1 MSTHIQPGA
10 WVLLCSP
17 DQKTYLIAVV
27 DDQTFSTHHG
37 QLRHNDMIGKAYGDV
52 VFSSQGVP
60 YFLLEPTLED
70 RMMKVKRMTQIIY
83 PKDAGLILIKTGVG
97 SGMRVIEC
105 GAGSGSSTLALAH
118 AVAPH
123 GRVYV
128 YERDERFLKNARLNV
143 ERAGFAELVEY
154 KARDVSDGFDECDV
168 DVVLLD
174 LPAPWE
180 GVHAAAQALRGGG
193 RLASLSPTYNQVE
206 RMADALSEAGF
217 VMIETVELLLRH
229 ILARRGKTRPFER
242 MISHTGFLTFARKAM
257 RLSQSTSHL
266 QPEVENHSE
275 TDEANGLPPKDS
287 SREVG

>member
-1 MSTHIQPGA
+1 MTSTRIEPGA
-10 WVLLCSP
+10 WVLLYSP
-17 DQKTYLIAVV
+17 DRKTYLIAVAT
-27 DDQTFSTHHG
+27 DQTLSTHHG

-52 VFSSQGVP
+52 IFSSLGTP

-97 SGMRVIEC
+97 PGMRVIEC

-143 ERAGFAELVEY
+143 ERAGFADLVEY
-154 KARDVSDGFDECDV
+154 KTRDVSEGFDEQDV

-180 GVHAAAQALRGGG
+180 GVQAAARALRGGG
-193 RLASLSPTYNQVE
+193 RLASLSPTYNQIE
-206 RMADALSEAGF
+206 RMVEALDQAGF

-242 MISHTGFLTFARKAM
+242 MISHTGFLTFARKAV
-257 RLSQSTSHL
+257 RLSLPVNQS
-266 QPEVENHSE
+266 QPEPENNSQL
-275 TDEANGLPPKDS
+275 DESNA
-287 SREVG
+287 